1 MTVGVEVAAA
11 GTLTVRPA
19 GDSLLRRSVMQ
30 VPSAG
35 STSVTL
41 RPTEAGLRVLKKV
54 GNLRVRARFTW
65 TACGGTARSTVREY
79 TLRLR

>member
-11 GTLTVRPA
+11 GTLEVRPA
-19 GDSLLRRSVMQ
+19 GDSLLRRSVVQ

-41 RPTEAGLRVLKKV
+41 RPTRAGLRTLRKV
-54 GNLRVRARFTW
+54 GTLRVRARFTW
-65 TACGGTARSTVREY
+65 TPCGGPARSTVGEY